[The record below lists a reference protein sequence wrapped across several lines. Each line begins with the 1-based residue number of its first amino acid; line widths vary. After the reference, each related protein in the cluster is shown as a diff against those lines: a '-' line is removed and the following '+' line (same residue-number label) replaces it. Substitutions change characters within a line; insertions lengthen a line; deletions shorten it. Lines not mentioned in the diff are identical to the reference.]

1 MRVHYLQHVPFEGL
15 GSIETALQQRQASI
29 TVTRLYEQAPL
40 PPQESFDLL
49 IVMGGP
55 MSINDEAIYPW
66 LVAEKAFIRAT
77 IAADKP
83 VLGICLGAQLIAGC
97 CGGKVY
103 PNADKEIG
111 WFDIVPQPTDDP
123 CTFAFA
129 EPLPVFHWHGETFTL
144 PAEARLLAS
153 STACR
158 HQAFQLA
165 GKAVI
170 GLQCHLETT
179 PDSLR
184 ALVEH
189 CGDEL
194 ITAPYIQSKAALLA
208 TPASYFAPI
217 HRQMNQVLDY
227 LLSHAKQR

>member
-15 GSIETALQQRQASI
+15 GSIETALQARQATI
-29 TVTRLYEQAPL
+29 TVTRLYEQPAFPV
-40 PPQESFDLL
+40 QESFDLL

-55 MSINDEAIYPW
+55 MSIHDEAIHPW

-77 IAADKP
+77 IDSGKP
-83 VLGICLGAQLIAGC
+83 VLGICLGAQLIAAC
-97 CGGKVY
+97 CGGTVY

-111 WFDIVPQPTDDP
+111 WFNIEPQSTDHSSA
-123 CTFAFA
+123 FAFA

-144 PAEARLLAS
+144 PADALLLAS

-158 HQAFQLA
+158 HQAFQLT
-165 GKAVI
+165 GKPVI

-179 PDSLR
+179 PGSLQ

-194 ITAPYIQSKAALLA
+194 VTAPYIQSKEALLA
-208 TPASYFAPI
+208 TQANYFARI
-217 HRQMNQVLDY
+217 NQQMIKVLEY
-227 LLSHAKQR
+227 LMGHAGKA